1 MATLSYGRGVFITTA
16 VVLAI
21 SLAIALASFGRPML
35 ESPSM
40 FAGGVFVVASGPVGG
55 WIVAAKNGWIFG
67 ALWSLLPLTA
77 LTVGPLLLAIR
88 PTAPRHVCFSV
99 AAVAWI
105 LAGFYYG
112 IAIWV

>member
-1 MATLSYGRGVFITTA
+1 MTTLSYGRGVFITIM
-16 VVLAI
+16 VVLAL
-21 SLAIALASFGRPML
+21 SLTIALASFGRPML

-40 FAGGVFVVASGPVGG
+40 FARGTFVVAAGPVGG
-55 WIVAAKNGWIFG
+55 WIGAAKSGAIFH

-88 PTAPRHVCFSV
+88 ASGSRHVYFSI

-105 LAGFYYG
+105 LAGVYYG